1 VSSTRRRFLSTSAA
15 TAAAAALPAGAEAA
29 KRKRAPKKPR
39 KADVV
44 VVGAGLAGLTAARA
58 VAAAG
63 RSVLV
68 LEARDRV
75 GGRTQSLQAGDPR
88 NWLDVGGQWV
98 GPTQGRL
105 LELAKEL
112 GVKTFPSYIEAD
124 HVYNRAGTRIVYPPD
139 TPTEEI
145 PPDPQALPEIVK
157 AVALLDAYAAEVPI
171 DKPWTAA
178 RALEWDSQTVDTW
191 ARDNIND
198 PQAKLLFNGVGFPAI
213 FAAEPRDVSFLYALA
228 YIRGAGDEQNVGTIE
243 RLLGTR
249 SGAQQQRFV
258 GGSQQLSLRM
268 AERLGRRVLLKQ
280 AVRRIDQTAKGVVV
294 RTDGLTVNAKRVIYA
309 GPPSL
314 AAQIRFEPGLPAPR
328 AQLHQRVP
336 QGNVIKAQA
345 VYDKPFWR
353 DAGLSG
359 FFVFDNGPVRV
370 GWDNSPPD
378 GSKGVLLTFFEGS
391 EARRFGQRPEAD
403 RRKAVLD
410 AFAFAFGEHAR
421 TPTRYVDKVWAD
433 EVWTRGCYV
442 GFTPPGVL
450 TDFGE
455 ALTAPC
461 GRIHWAGADTA
472 NYWRGYMDGAVRSGD
487 RAAKEVL
494 TAL

>member
-1 VSSTRRRFLSTSAA
+1 VSTTRRRFLSG
-15 TAAAAALPAGAEAA
+15 TAAAAAATALPAATEAA
-29 KRKRAPKKPR
+29 TKRRTSRKPR

-58 VAAAG
+58 IVAAG

-75 GGRTQSLQAGDPR
+75 GGRTLSLQAGDPQ
-88 NWLDVGGQWV
+88 NWMDVGGQWA
-98 GPTQGRL
+98 GPTQGHL
-105 LELAKEL
+105 LDLAAEL
-112 GVKTFPSYIEAD
+112 GVKTFRSYIEAD
-124 HVYNRAGTRIVYPPD
+124 HVYNRAGTRITYPPD
-139 TPTEEI
+139 GPSEEI

-157 AVALLDAYAAEVPI
+157 AVALLDAYAAELPI
-171 DKPWTAA
+171 DKPWTGA

-191 ARDNIND
+191 VRDNISD
-198 PQAKLLFNGVGFPAI
+198 SQAKLLFNGVGIPAV
-213 FAAEPRDVSFLYALA
+213 FAAEPRDLSFLYALA
-228 YIRGAGDEQNVGTIE
+228 YIRGAGDEKNVGTIE

-249 SGAQQQRFV
+249 SGAQQLRFV

-268 AERLGRRVLLKQ
+268 AERLGKRVVLKQ
-280 AVRRIDQTAKGVVV
+280 AVRRIDQVKSGVVV
-294 RTDGLTVNAKRVIYA
+294 RTDSLTVNAKRVIFS

-314 AAQIRFEPGLPAPR
+314 AAQIRFEPGLPTPR
-328 AQLHQRVP
+328 AQLHQRLP
-336 QGNVIKAQA
+336 QGNLIKAQA

-391 EARRFGQRPEAD
+391 EARRFGQRSEAD
-403 RRKAVLD
+403 RRAAVLD
-410 AFAFAFGEHAR
+410 AFGFAFGDAAR
-421 TPTRYVDKVWAD
+421 RPVRYVEKVWAD
-433 EVWTRGCYV
+433 EIWTRGCYV
-442 GFTPPGVL
+442 GYAPPGVL

-455 ALTAPC
+455 ALTTPC

-472 NYWRGYMDGAVRSGD
+472 TYWRGYMDGAVRSGE
-487 RAAKEVL
+487 RAAKEVVS
-494 TAL
+494 AL